1 MEYYELPLT
10 DEKESIDNEEQE
22 LFTSKEYEL
31 QLNHKKCI
39 LIMKINQ
46 YNNILFQTRY
56 KNNLYSKEYT
66 YSELTKMLFLI
77 NDYYDNI
84 KKIFKF
90 LDTSMT
96 KNKISLLDDKDETI
110 IKLKIKKQLDFDEV
124 NCFLYLKLINEAKEK
139 TDKINS
145 NNIDYKFLYE
155 SIKKENEEIKANIE
169 LLKNENQEMKKNI
182 ESLKKETIEIKKLLG
197 LPKIENEKLKDNSK
211 ILIENN
217 EKIKNNQIEKHKDN
231 YENKESENKQINE
244 IKNYS
249 IPLKFKFIEEITRN
263 IKIENIGIVYPF
275 NIIKENAQYLAITHV
290 KLINEQ
296 MNKDGSYSLYTD
308 KIYIM
313 ILANMENKII
323 KEININ
329 SIQIQIIDIKY
340 HSYDKEEYLYITGL
354 LYMKNIIRIIAFD
367 IRNNYY
373 EKIIIDIN
381 DYTDYNKVLLLFDIF
396 KKNYI
401 LVSYKKDKFSKL
413 YDYQKNDSF
422 IKNIHGTNNYETKVM
437 IPWYYKDKFYII
449 DICSEK
455 IIINNLLEDKS
466 YAELKLR
473 GIIDYQNGFLSE
485 DKYLYAYYNDKYS
498 DKIIIWDLINKN
510 MIKNIEVIYKIRSM
524 LLWNSNYAIILVYD
538 GDKLLYSLD
547 IKKQTIERLY
557 DYKNINNIDKIIKIK
572 LNDLGREYLIFQ
584 IGNNLDLFERE

>member
-22 LFTSKEYEL
+22 LFTNKKYEL
-31 QLNHKKCI
+31 QLNHEKCI

-96 KNKISLLDDKDETI
+96 KNKIILLDDKDETI
-110 IKLKIKKQLDFDEV
+110 IKLKIKKQLDFVEV
-124 NCFLYLKLINEAKEK
+124 NCFLYLKLINETKEK
-139 TDKINS
+139 TDKISSKIIN
-145 NNIDYKFLYE
+145 YKFLYE
-155 SIKKENEEIKANIE
+155 SIKKENQEIKSNIK

-367 IRNNYY
+367 IRNNYN

-381 DYTDYNKVLLLFDIF
+381 DYIDCNNALLLFDIF

-401 LVSYKKDKFSKL
+401 LVSYKKDKSSKL

-524 LLWNSNYAIILVYD
+524 LLWDSNYAIILVYD